1 MAIKY
6 KVVEYKND
14 EEPWTVYNSIEDV
27 RKEPDTVSLRKGD
40 TDSETNVCSSQPAT
54 TSTSRNNGN
63 EVTKDL
69 SGNSLEED
77 SPTVQSHPDTEH
89 SHSSYSNTDDQQNN
103 VQTIQ
108 CCL

>member
-40 TDSETNVCSSQPAT
+40 TAKPMFAVLSQRQLRQAAIMVMKLP
-54 TSTSRNNGN
+54 
-63 EVTKDL
+63 K
-69 SGNSLEED
+69 
-77 SPTVQSHPDTEH
+77 
-89 SHSSYSNTDDQQNN
+89 
-103 VQTIQ
+103 I
-108 CCL
+108 